1 MQLKDMQLK
10 DMQVKKALLWLC
22 THRGYP
28 QDDAYNVGIKHR
40 RQREG
45 AQQHSRGESNAHV
58 S

>member
-1 MQLKDMQLK
+1 MQLK

-22 THRGYP
+22 AHRGYP